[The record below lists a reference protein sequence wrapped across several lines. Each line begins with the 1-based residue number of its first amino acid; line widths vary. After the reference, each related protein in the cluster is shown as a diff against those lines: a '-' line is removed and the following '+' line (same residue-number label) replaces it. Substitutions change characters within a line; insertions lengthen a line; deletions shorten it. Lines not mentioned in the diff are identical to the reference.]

1 MNRKPLSKKL
11 LLLAT
16 AIAPIAWVDF
26 TLGVLPSWL
35 TFSRAGN
42 ARQYDSTGKLTY
54 APNNL
59 LTYSNTFSNAAW
71 VATTMGVA
79 SGVSDPLGGTAAFT
93 LTASAGNGTL
103 VQTASTV
110 AANIINAVWIKRRT
124 GSGTVQVSDPTGAYT
139 TVTVT
144 GSWTQ
149 VYVAYAGTSG
159 TGKFGIKI
167 VTNGDAV
174 DVYAATQSAV
184 TYETTPR
191 SQDQVITTSAAY
203 YGPRFDYDPSGPTAK
218 GLLIEEARTNLV
230 TYSQD
235 FSNAAWTKSGTITS
249 TGTNP
254 AGVTGQLFTPSADSS
269 QKLIFQTVT
278 VTTATSYAVSYFV
291 QPNGYSKVALRESA
305 ATGAYAAFNLTG
317 SGSVLDS
324 GSGGTGS
331 VVKLA
336 NGWYRITMVSTSS
349 GTSFRPDLWV
359 LDPIYTTG
367 SVIGSWTADG
377 TSGVY
382 VFGAQLEAGACSTS
396 YIPTTS
402 ASATRAAE
410 TVSFTGTALATFQGA
425 AFSAV
430 IELNG
435 SQGVINGTTSILTT
449 NASQYPIYVSTNMAG
464 STYNGSVALQTTIG
478 GSGTF
483 TGTIPM
489 RIVIAGDAG
498 GRSFVANN
506 GTLTTDANKM
516 FPTAVTNAYLGSL
529 VGSYQFNGW
538 FGKVAL
544 YNTRLPDV
552 TLKSKSV
559 AGAPFW

>member
-1 MNRKPLSKKL
+1 MFHSPSRRAL
-11 LLLAT
+11 LGST
-16 AIAPIAWVDF
+16 AIPPVASVDF
-26 TLGVLPSWL
+26 TLGVLPSWV
-35 TFSRAGN
+35 TFSRTGN
-42 ARQYDSTGKLTY
+42 AMQYDSTGKLTWGPVNEY
-54 APNNL
+54 INSSSP
-59 LTYSNTFSNAAW
+59 TNTARTITT
-71 VATTMGVA
+71 VAGVSYYIWIQTSSGSATIVA
-79 SGVSDPLGGTAAFT
+79 SGTNSSTFNGSAGGTATTFTATAGT
-93 LTASAGNGTL
+93 LTLTPTSNY
-103 VQTASTV
+103 
-110 AANIINAVWIKRRT
+110 ANITAVVVGRYTYESSFPRPQD
-124 GSGTVQVSDPTGAYT
+124 SVVTGA
-139 TVTVT
+139 
-144 GSWTQ
+144 S
-149 VYVAYAGTSG
+149 
-159 TGKFGIKI
+159 
-167 VTNGDAV
+167 
-174 DVYAATQSAV
+174 
-184 TYETTPR
+184 
-191 SQDQVITTSAAY
+191 AY
-203 YGPRFDYDPSGPTAK
+203 YGPRFDYNPNTLAAK

-249 TGTNP
+249 AGTNP
-254 AGVTGQLFTPSADSS
+254 AGVTGQLFTPNAGSS
-269 QKLIFQTVT
+269 QKLIHQTVT

-331 VVKLA
+331 IVKLA

-359 LDPIYTTG
+359 LDPTYTTG

-382 VFGAQLEAGACSTS
+382 VFGAQLEAGASSTS
-396 YIPTTS
+396 YIPITS
-402 ASATRAAE
+402 ASVTRAAE
-410 TVSFTGTALATFQGA
+410 TVTFTGPALTAFQGA

-430 IELNG
+430 LELNG

-449 NASQYPIYVSTNMAG
+449 NASQYPIYVSTNTAG

-529 VGSYQFNGW
+529 AGSYQFNGW

-544 YNTRLPDV
+544 YNARLPDV